1 MRISSPI
8 RFGRLLVVCALA
20 GVPAA
25 LPLFADTAS
34 VDLVLVAPSG
44 GVNRFDITVVALAW
58 GTERHDT
65 DTTTVTGNALSALTF
80 DLDPTTC
87 EASVTGL
94 EFTGGRIH
102 ISDPSF
108 HLSYAPLGSI
118 NAAGGGIS
126 GTLDT
131 PVPPGSVF
139 GGTFQASEH
148 EMILDQGT
156 FHASGTGVVGGLFE
170 PMTINLAAAPIT
182 APAQGTGVLSVSSPA
197 VAGRAGTY
205 DVTVTLPVN
214 FNERVLD
221 NDPLFVDVV
230 GTGTLKA
237 TGQLTYP
244 LPDPPRPGWTGQV
257 SDRWDNRA
265 NWSSVLSPGPASTAV
280 FDAAAPRQPQLHRDE
295 TVEGIEFRTA
305 AWTLEGTFGLTIGSG
320 GIASDGAGANT
331 VRPAVTMAADSTWTV
346 GTGNTLSVT
355 AALDGGT
362 RALTKAGP
370 GTLVLAGARDLA
382 ALNLAEGTARLASGG
397 GNVLV
402 TQALS
407 VGPTATL
414 DLTDNALVVD
424 YTAAANPFDDMAGY
438 IASGLHDGPSG
449 YWDGPGIVSS
459 VAAADSHIAT
469 ALGVIDNSDTETG
482 IGGLTEF
489 AGEPVSLET
498 ILVRYCWCGD
508 ANLDGVVDSNDYDR
522 IDNAWALWTK
532 EGLVPDG
539 GWRWAVGDFDY
550 DNTID
555 SNDYDKI
562 DNAYVLSAGGPVG
575 RGTPVPLPEPA
586 SAALVL
592 AGLALLARRAR
603 NHRRR

>member
-1 MRISSPI
+1 MRISRAI
-8 RFGRLLVVCALA
+8 RFGRLLVVCALT

-34 VDLVLVAPSG
+34 ADLVLVPPSG

-65 DTTTVTGNALSALTF
+65 DTTTVTGNALSVLTF

-94 EFTGGRIH
+94 EFTGGRIY

-108 HLSYAPLGSI
+108 VLDYGFLLGSI
-118 NAAGGGIS
+118 NASGSGIS

-131 PVPPGSVF
+131 PVPPGSVS
-139 GGTFQASEH
+139 GTTFPANEH
-148 EMILDQGT
+148 EMTLEHGT
-156 FHASGTGVVGGLFE
+156 FHASGTKVVGTLFE
-170 PMTINLAAAPIT
+170 PMTIDLAAAPIT
-182 APAQGTGVLSVSSPA
+182 APAQGTGTLSVSSPA
-197 VAGRAGTY
+197 IAGRAGTY

-221 NDPLFVDVV
+221 NDPLFVDVA

-237 TGQLTYP
+237 TGQFTYP
-244 LPDPPRPGWTGQV
+244 LPDPPRPGWTGQA

-280 FDAAAPRQPQLHRDE
+280 FDAAAPRQPQLHGSE
-295 TVEGIEFRTA
+295 TVEGVEFRTA
-305 AWTLEGTFGLTIGSG
+305 GWTLEGAFGLTIGSG

-331 VRPAVTMAADSTWTV
+331 VRPAVTMAADSAWTV

-355 AALDGGT
+355 GELDGGT

-370 GTLVLAGARDLA
+370 GTVLLAGARNLA
-382 ALNLAEGTARLASGG
+382 ALNLADGTARLTSGG

-414 DLTDNALVVD
+414 DLTGHALIVD
-424 YTAAANPFDDMAGY
+424 YTGGASPFEAMADWVASGYDGGTWQGTGIRSSAAAGH
-438 IASGLHDGPSG
+438 SQGLTAV
-449 YWDGPGIVSS
+449 GI
-459 VAAADSHIAT
+459 
-469 ALGVIDNSDTETG
+469 IDNSDTETG
-482 IGGLTEF
+482 IGGLAEF
-489 AGEPVSLET
+489 AGETVSLESVLAT
-498 ILVRYCWCGD
+498 YTWWGD
-508 ANLDGVVDSNDYDR
+508 ANLDGILDSNDYDR
-522 IDNAWALWTK
+522 VDTN
-532 EGLVPDG
+532 
-539 GWRWAVGDFDY
+539 
-550 DNTID
+550 
-555 SNDYDKI
+555 
-562 DNAYVLSAGGPVG
+562 
-575 RGTPVPLPEPA
+575 
-586 SAALVL
+586 
-592 AGLALLARRAR
+592 
-603 NHRRR
+603 

>member
-1 MRISSPI
+1 MRINRAI
-8 RFGRLLVVCALA
+8 RFGRLFVVCALT

-34 VDLVLVAPSG
+34 VDLVLVPPSG
-44 GVNRFDITVVALAW
+44 GVNRFDITVVALDW
-58 GTERHDT
+58 DTERHDT
-65 DTTTVTGNALSALTF
+65 DTTTVTGNALSVLTF
-80 DLDPTTC
+80 SLDPTTC

-94 EFTGGRIH
+94 EFTGGRIA
-102 ISDPSF
+102 ISNPSF
-108 HLSYAPLGSI
+108 SLSYGLLGSI

-139 GGTFQASEH
+139 GSTFQASEH

-156 FHASGTGVVGGLFE
+156 FHASGTGVVGGLFD

-244 LPDPPRPGWTGQV
+244 LPDPPRPGWTGQA
-257 SDRWDNRA
+257 SDRWDNRG

-280 FDAAAPRQPQLHRDE
+280 FDAAAPRQPQLHRNE
-295 TVEGIEFRTA
+295 TVEAVEFRTA
-305 AWTLEGTFGLTIGSG
+305 NWTVEGTFGLTIGSG

-331 VRPAVTMAADSTWTV
+331 VCPAVTMAADSTWTV
-346 GTGNTLSVT
+346 GAGNTLRVT

-370 GTLVLAGARDLA
+370 GTVVLAGARGLA
-382 ALNLAEGTARLASGG
+382 ALNLADGTARLASSG

-402 TQALS
+402 TQALW
-407 VGPTATL
+407 VGPAAAL

-424 YTAAANPFDDMAGY
+424 YSAAASPFDDVAGY
-438 IASGLHDGPSG
+438 IASGLHDGPGG

-459 VAAADSHIAT
+459 VAAADPRSAT
-469 ALGVIDNSDTETG
+469 ALGIIANSDTETG

-489 AGEPVSLET
+489 AGEAVSLKA
-498 ILVRYCWCGD
+498 ILVGYCWWGD
-508 ANLDGVVDSNDYDR
+508 ANLDGVLDSNDYDR
-522 IDNAWALWTK
+522 IDTNFVLWTR
-532 EGLVPDG
+532 EGRVPEG
-539 GWRWAVGDFDY
+539 GFRWAVGDFNY
-550 DNTID
+550 DNMID

-575 RGTPVPLPEPA
+575 HGTPVPMPEPA
-586 SAALVL
+586 T
-592 AGLALLARRAR
+592 LALLAAGLGALVVRKRRT
-603 NHRRR
+603 